1 MMTKFKVAT
10 LGGAAM
16 LALAAVPNAAQAV
29 PYAYASNQITGLRL
43 TLAGGGTITPSGTA
57 QQSASDSA
65 SFAGAAVVNPT
76 ISNTIGTSLDIAQAS
91 VGGNT
96 AGQNVF
102 TPIGPGGFGAGG
114 ARSDSLIGSGNAL
127 GGGVPVSNV
136 AEAYGSAIGGSRG
149 ENSAT
154 VNFSVVGT
162 GQAVQLAL
170 TNLFQA
176 TSTTAAGFTGE
187 TANATISN
195 TFQVFGG
202 TGASAVNDSFSPG
215 AINFTIGS
223 GAGNGNRTVGPTSTP
238 VTLTSSVLTN
248 GVTYT
253 IALRSSASTDITPG
267 TATPVPE
274 PMSLALLGA
283 GLVSLGLIRRR
294 KSV

>member
-1 MMTKFKVAT
+1 MTKYKVAT

-16 LALAAVPNAAQAV
+16 LAFSAMPMSAQAV

-43 TLAGGGTITPSGTA
+43 TLAGGGTITPAGTA
-57 QQSASDSA
+57 QQFASDSA
-65 SFAGAAVVNPT
+65 SFGAAAVVNPT
-76 ISNTIGTSLDIAQAS
+76 ISNNIGTSLDIVQAS

-102 TPIGPGGFGAGG
+102 TPVGPGGFGAGG
-114 ARSDSLIGSGNAL
+114 ARSDSLIGAGNAL

-149 ENSAT
+149 ENSAA
-154 VNFSVVGT
+154 VNFTVVGT
-162 GQAVQLAL
+162 GQAVQLSL

-176 TSTTAAGFTGE
+176 TSTTASLTGE

-195 TFQVFGG
+195 SFQVTGG
-202 TGASAVNDSFSPG
+202 SGATAVNDLFSPA
-215 AINFTIGS
+215 AINFTIAS
-223 GAGNGNRTVGPTSTP
+223 AAGTGNRTVGPTSVP
-238 VTLTSSVLTN
+238 VTLTSSVLAS

-253 IALRSSASTDITPG
+253 IGLRSSASTDISPG
-267 TATPVPE
+267 TSTPIPE
-274 PMSLALLGA
+274 PMSLALLGV

>member
-1 MMTKFKVAT
+1 MMTRFKVAT

-16 LALAAVPNAAQAV
+16 LAFAAVPMSAQAV

-43 TLAGGGTITPSGTA
+43 TLAGGGTITPAGTA
-57 QQSASDSA
+57 QQSAADTA
-65 SFAGAAVVNPT
+65 SFGGVVASNPT
-76 ISNTIGTSLDIAQAS
+76 ISNTIGSSLDIAQAS

-114 ARSDSLIGSGNAL
+114 ARSDSLIGAGNAL

-136 AEAYGSAIGGSRG
+136 AEAYGSAIGGSRS

-162 GQAVQLAL
+162 GQAVQVAL

-176 TSTTAAGFTGE
+176 TSTTAALTGE
-187 TANATISN
+187 TANATIANS
-195 TFQVFGG
+195 FQVFGG
-202 TGASAVNDSFSPG
+202 TGASAVNDSFSPA

-223 GAGNGNRTVGPTSTP
+223 AASTGNRTVGPTSTP
-238 VTLTSSVLTN
+238 VTLTSSVLTA

-267 TATPVPE
+267 TAAPIPE

-283 GLVSLGLIRRR
+283 GLVSLGLVRRR